1 MTLQKAIQNTFR
13 QRNTVY
19 QQNHI
24 FFSTDFNPTRI
35 NWNVFLNQNNLEE
48 QATFEEVMKFLR
60 EKLKPFY
67 EKLKQ

>member
-60 EKLKPFY
+60 EKLKKMVFDR
-67 EKLKQ
+67 L